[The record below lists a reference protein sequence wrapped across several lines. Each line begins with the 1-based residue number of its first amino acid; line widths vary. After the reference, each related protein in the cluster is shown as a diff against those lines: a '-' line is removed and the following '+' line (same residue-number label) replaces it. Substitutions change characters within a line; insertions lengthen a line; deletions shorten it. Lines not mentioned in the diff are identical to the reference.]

1 MSDSASSFLS
11 LGMYSAFPR
20 MIAALGLMFGPLAI
34 AQSAYSVPIADRP
47 QIGKNYRALPLNFE
61 SNQGQT
67 DPRIKFLS
75 DGSGYS
81 LFFSDNDAVIA
92 LSKKIPGPTTTRHQL
107 NTVHSEGT
115 QHNDLKTD
123 IIRMQLVDSQ
133 ANVTL
138 SGEGRLPGT
147 VNYFNGN
154 DPTKWHS
161 GVSTFER
168 VKYANVYPGVNLVYY
183 GNHDLLEFDFEVA
196 PGADPRPIRVHFDG
210 ARRLGLDHEGNLTI
224 IAENGEISFHR
235 PMIYQIVDE
244 NRRRRIEGTFR
255 LESRNTVS
263 FHLGSYDH
271 TKPLVIDPI
280 LTYSTYLGTV
290 GAATAI
296 AVDSTGSA
304 YVTGWSELGLPTTTG
319 AFQPTSVAKPSNVYS
334 AFITKFNS
342 AGTAL
347 VYSTYISGSNVD
359 EAYAIAV
366 DAQGNAYVAGQTGS
380 FDFPVTPGALQTK
393 NKTGSGFTGFI
404 TKLNSTGTSLVYS
417 TYLGGSVGNP
427 NNPFT
432 TVPQDKAVAIA
443 VDAAG
448 EVYVTGTTGSI
459 DFPTTPGAFQTVN
472 KATTSN
478 VSGFVT
484 KINATGT
491 ALVYSTYLGGS
502 TQENPAG
509 IALDTQGNSYI
520 AGATDSNDFPTTS
533 NAFQLANKAGLG
545 FTGFLTKMNNSGTS
559 LVYSTYLGG
568 SREDAVNA
576 LSLDS
581 SGDAYLTGFTVSGD
595 FPTTPGAFQSVL
607 AAQSQNAFVTK
618 VNTTGTALVYST
630 LLGGSGDNS
639 PGAGGEDN
647 GVGIAVDSLGN
658 AFIVGG
664 SHSTNFPTTPGALE
678 TANIPWLNSGD
689 SGTFL
694 TKLNSTG
701 TQLLYSTYLGGSG
714 DLSGETCDCA
724 RGIALDSAGNAYV
737 GGVTVSTDFPTTLGA
752 FQITPALT
760 SGVFVT
766 KFNGNEMRQLPL
778 TTTTVTANVDPQVN
792 GSPVVFTVQVKATS
806 GSSTPSGTIGI
817 SVNGNQRINLPLD
830 ATGSATYTTST
841 LPSGP
846 DVVFAY
852 YLGDANNAPSDGST
866 TETITPLPSVVN
878 VTSSANPVT
887 YGVPVTFTV
896 SVQDSLGNGIPGFI
910 TFNIGS
916 TQESLVNLDSTGQ
929 GTWTTSSLPAG
940 TDMIGV
946 RYFSVGLKYASNT
959 ASITENVT
967 ALGIAATPVFSP
979 VGGTYTSSQQVAI
992 SDTTQGAS
1000 IYYTTDGSVP
1010 AINSGTRLSY
1020 FQPVSVGKSQTLNA
1034 IAIAPGYS
1042 LSSVASAVY
1051 TINLPPSDFTLS
1063 LSSAALQLTKGQ
1075 SAPTTVTVASINGF
1089 NQPVSLTC
1097 AGLLA
1102 GLSCNFSPVTVTPLG
1117 LSATSTLTLTAS
1129 ATARSTSPALPPFG
1143 PVTSVAFVVF
1153 WLGTRKRQRDY
1164 LFQLVAVGAV
1174 SLFFLS
1180 GCTSS
1185 NSPASTAKSPVTSAV
1200 TITATAGSLV
1210 HSATLTVTVN

>member
-1 MSDSASSFLS
+1 MSFSASRFSLSVRRSVPFLV
-11 LGMYSAFPR
+11 AVV
-20 MIAALGLMFGPLAI
+20 GLMSGPSAI
-34 AQSAYSVPIADRP
+34 ARPASSEQAPTKLQIA
-47 QIGKNYRALPLNFE
+47 KNYRALPLDFE

-75 DGSGYS
+75 RGVGYS
-81 LFFSDNDAVIA
+81 LFFSDKDAILA
-92 LSKKIPGPTTTRHQL
+92 LTKKIPGPAAPRQL
-107 NTVHSEGT
+107 NTAHSERV
-115 QHNDLKTD
+115 QSHDLMTD
-123 IIRMQLVDSQ
+123 IIRMQLVDAQ
-133 ANVTL
+133 TNATL
-138 SGEGRLPGT
+138 SGDSRLPGT
-147 VNYFNGN
+147 VNYFMGN
-154 DPTKWHS
+154 DPAKWHS

-183 GNHDLLEFDFEVA
+183 GNHERLEFDFEVA
-196 PGADPRPIRVHFDG
+196 PGADPGPIRVHFDG
-210 ARRLGLDHEGNLTI
+210 ARRLRLDHEGNLTI
-224 IAENGEISFHR
+224 VAENGEIRFHR
-235 PMIYQIVDE
+235 PVVYQIVDG
-244 NRRRRIEGTFR
+244 NRRRRIEGAFR
-255 LESRNTVS
+255 LVSGNIVS
-263 FHLGSYDH
+263 FHVGSYDH

-280 LTYSTYLGTV
+280 LAYSTYLGTV
-290 GAATAI
+290 AAATAI

-304 YVTGWSELGLPTTTG
+304 YVTGWSEPGLPTTTD
-319 AFQPTSVAKPSNVYS
+319 AFQPTSVVKPSNVYS

-502 TQENPAG
+502 IQENPAG
-509 IALDTQGNSYI
+509 IALDMRGNSYI
-520 AGATDSNDFPTTS
+520 AGATDSTDFPTTS
-533 NAFQLANKAGLG
+533 NAFQLANRAGLG

-581 SGDAYLTGFTVSGD
+581 SGNAYLTGFTVSGD

-630 LLGGSGDNS
+630 LLGGSSDNS

-647 GVGIAVDSLGN
+647 GLGIAVDSLGN
-658 AFIVGG
+658 AFIVG
-664 SHSTNFPTTPGALE
+664 SSDSTNFPTTLGALE

-689 SGTFL
+689 YGSFL

-714 DLSGETCDCA
+714 DLSGEACDCA
-724 RGIALDSAGNAYV
+724 KGIALDSAGNAYV
-737 GGVTVSTDFPTTLGA
+737 DGGTVSTDFPTTLGA
-752 FQITPALT
+752 FQSTPALT

-766 KFNGNEMRQLPL
+766 KFNANEMRQLPL
-778 TTTTVTANVDPQVN
+778 TITTVTANINPQVN
-792 GSPVVFTVQVKATS
+792 SSPVVFTVQVKATS

-817 SVNGNQRINLPLD
+817 SVNGHQRINLALD
-830 ATGSATYTTST
+830 ATGSATYTTNA

-866 TETITPLPSVVN
+866 TETITPVPSVVN

-887 YGVPVTFTV
+887 YGMPVTFTV
-896 SVQDSLGNGIPGFI
+896 SVHDSLGNGIPGFI
-910 TFNIGS
+910 TFNLGS
-916 TQESLVNLDSTGQ
+916 SQESLVNLDSTGL

-940 TDMIGV
+940 ADTIGI
-946 RYFSVGLKYASNT
+946 RYSSVGLKYASNT

-967 ALGIAATPVFSP
+967 ALGITATPVFSP

-1010 AINSGTRLSY
+1010 ATDSGTRLSY

-1089 NQPVSLTC
+1089 NQPVSFAC
-1097 AGLLA
+1097 SGLPA
-1102 GLSCNFSPVTVTPLG
+1102 GLSCNFSPVIVNPLG
-1117 LSATSTLTLTAS
+1117 PSTTTTLTLTAS
-1129 ATARSTSPALPPFG
+1129 ATARSTRPTLLPFG

-1153 WLGTRKRQRDY
+1153 WLGTRKRQRHY
-1164 LFQLVAVGAV
+1164 VFELVAVSTV

-1180 GCTSS
+1180 GCASS

-1200 TITATAGSLV
+1200 TITATAGLLV